1 MLQKDAGKY
10 FVLAVLC
17 YFLSLSFPEII
28 SKHIAAIIL
37 GFVLLILKMC
47 LEGDGGYMVVSLFL
61 LVGKLDVQIYC
72 LSLLDAV
79 RTRAENPWLLRP
91 VLCLD
96 LTLLHKA
103 QETGE
108 SCKSSFFFFPWR
120 TFTDYWCNWL
130 GWHYSQSPDF
140 KLFFS
145 STLSPYHVVYTASVK
160 PGASRPSGCSWHL
173 RSSAPH

>member
-61 LVGKLDVQIYC
+61 LVGKLDAQIYC

-79 RTRAENPWLLRP
+79 RTRAENP
-91 VLCLD
+91 
-96 LTLLHKA
+96 
-103 QETGE
+103 
-108 SCKSSFFFFPWR
+108 
-120 TFTDYWCNWL
+120 
-130 GWHYSQSPDF
+130 
-140 KLFFS
+140 
-145 STLSPYHVVYTASVK
+145 
-160 PGASRPSGCSWHL
+160 
-173 RSSAPH
+173 